1 MAFWSG
7 DKLERR
13 LREQK
18 LIKPF
23 KPCRIDCAAYEL
35 GMGGEIYVSP
45 SRHEENADRETVRI
59 LGKDE
64 SFAIPPGQFALLIT
78 EEKVTV
84 PEDAIAFIS
93 MKAKI
98 KFTGLVNVSGFH
110 VDPGYCGK
118 ILFSVFNAGPAPVHV
133 KHGERLFLI
142 WYADLDVAKFDTR
155 HKKDPC
161 SGHKGIDPDYVNKIS
176 GSLLSL
182 KSLEEEQKKMRVDM
196 EKYKITAT
204 IMTTLLAAVL
214 VTVILPVLGRL
225 ALHVWEAF
233 PGIMKFVLRACGA

>member
-13 LREQK
+13 VKVEE
-18 LIKPF
+18 LIVPF
-23 KPCRIDCAAYEL
+23 NSCKIDCAAYEL

-45 SRHEENADRETVRI
+45 SRHEKNADRETVRI
-59 LGKDE
+59 LGKNE

-110 VDPGYCGK
+110 VDPGYHGK

-133 KHGERLFLI
+133 KQGERLFLI
-142 WYADLDVAKFDTR
+142 WYADLDGVKPGTKY
-155 HKKDPC
+155 KKKPC
-161 SGHKGIDPDYVNKIS
+161 SGPKMIDCVNKIS

-204 IMTTLLAAVL
+204 VMTTLLVAVL
-214 VTVILPVLGRL
+214 VTVLVPVILR
-225 ALHVWEAF
+225 VWEAF
-233 PGIMKFVLRACGA
+233 PSVVKFALRAFGA